1 MPRSLKPQQVR
12 EYVSGE
18 TGERIPIMFD
28 RNDLTFFA
36 QYGADFVHDKT
47 AAGIPAKLE
56 ALIKLAGVVDWQRC
70 IELHR
75 VYPPSGGASITLWH
89 KTFEWG
95 YRSDG
100 KLMQRSWHRDFGTTG
115 NAHHW
120 SLSYTSLKTP
130 FAPPMYLG
138 GVDFLVYTPEL
149 DEGLRQLEEE
159 GLMQVF
165 YLTIGRREPVVG
177 VVGSLQFDVIA
188 SRLENEY
195 GAQASVEP
203 TNHSASRWLADPDR
217 AIPPL
222 GGGVTAAVDRN
233 ERPVLLFTSKWDLE
247 YFERQHPDVKLLA
260 ESPRR

>member
-149 DEGLRQLEEE
+149 DEGLRQLEEMILNVRRLVDRLVETPE
-159 GLMQVF
+159 GIALITQV
-165 YLTIGRREPVVG
+165 
-177 VVGSLQFDVIA
+177 
-188 SRLENEY
+188 
-195 GAQASVEP
+195 
-203 TNHSASRWLADPDR
+203 
-217 AIPPL
+217 
-222 GGGVTAAVDRN
+222 GGGEGQFSLPAKASSH
-233 ERPVLLFTSKWDLE
+233 EG
-247 YFERQHPDVKLLA
+247 
-260 ESPRR
+260 